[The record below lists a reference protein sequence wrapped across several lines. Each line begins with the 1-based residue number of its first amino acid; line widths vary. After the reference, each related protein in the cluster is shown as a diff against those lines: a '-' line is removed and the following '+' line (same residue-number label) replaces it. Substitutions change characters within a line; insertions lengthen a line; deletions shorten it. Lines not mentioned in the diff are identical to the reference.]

1 MARITVSTISTSDP
15 EYLRKAQEFIRN
27 DLTRKKVD
35 RPDILKTE
43 LLAEETIVIMSQH
56 APEGAPLHIM
66 IKKLLGDVSIT
77 LSMPGE
83 EFSPD
88 PNIVGVNSEIDDDG
102 NEDIIRAI
110 FLRAF
115 LDKYKYFHKR
125 GTNKVRI
132 IADKAGKTA
141 IYLTLIAL
149 VLGLLFGLMLSTLF
163 PASLSEPV
171 CNYILQPFKTMF
183 MNAIKIIVGPVVF
196 FSLVTCFSQFKSLSE
211 LGKLAGKVMLVYMI
225 TTLIAVSLGF
235 CVALLT
241 QPGEL
246 GFALKSVSD
255 VSTTNISTDYDFSLL
270 NTLINIV
277 PSNLLAPFLNSDTLQ
292 IMFLAVLVGV
302 AAGMIGDYSNVLN
315 EINEACNSLFLTI
328 TTLIAKLIPI
338 AVFAS
343 VALMIYNLGGS
354 AVFSVLESV
363 GVTILA
369 VFCMICVYGLAVMLI
384 GRLNPIQFFNN
395 IKEGMLTSFTLC
407 SSSAAMPTNLK
418 ICVEKLGISPKLCN
432 FSIPLGTT
440 INMDGTSIYLAVT
453 TVFLARAYDI
463 QIDSSMLISLG
474 FTIILLSLGA
484 PGVPGCAL
492 VCEAVLI
499 ESLGLPIEAIGLIIA
514 VNPIT
519 DMFDTMNNTTGDMA
533 ASLLVAR
540 SENMVDLD
548 VFNSKK

>member
-1 MARITVSTISTSDP
+1 MAKITVSTISTADP
-15 EYLRKAQEFIRN
+15 DYLRKAQEFIRN
-27 DLTRKKVD
+27 DLTLKKVD
-35 RPDILKTE
+35 RPDIIKAE
-43 LLAEETIVIMSQH
+43 LLAEETIVLMQKH
-56 APEGAPLHIM
+56 APEGVPLHIM

-77 LSMPGE
+77 LSMEGE

-88 PNIVGVNSEIDDDG
+88 PNIIGVNAEIDDDG
-102 NEDIIRAI
+102 NEDIIRSL
-110 FLRAF
+110 FLKAF

-125 GTNKVRI
+125 GVNKVRI

-141 IYLTLIAL
+141 VYLTLIAL
-149 VLGLLFGLMLSTLF
+149 VLGLIFGLLLNNVF
-163 PASLSEPV
+163 PASFADIV

-211 LGKLAGKVMLVYMI
+211 LGRLAGKVMLIYMI

-241 QPGEL
+241 QPGEF
-246 GFALKSVSD
+246 GFALKGAQD
-255 VSTTNISTDYDFSLL
+255 LAATNISTDYDFSLL

-277 PSNLLAPFLNSDTLQ
+277 PSNLLAPFLESDTLQ

-343 VALMIYNLGGS
+343 VALMIRNLGGS
-354 AVFSVLESV
+354 AVVSVLESV
-363 GVTILA
+363 DVTILA
-369 VFCMICVYGLAVMLI
+369 VTCMISVYGLAVLCV
-384 GRLNPIQFFNN
+384 GRLSPIKFFSK
-395 IKEGMLTSFTLC
+395 IKEGMLTSFTLS

-418 ICVEKLGISPKLCN
+418 ICIEKLGISPKLAN

-440 INMDGTSIYLAVT
+440 INMDGTSVYLAVT
-453 TVFLARAYDI
+453 TVFLARAYGV
-463 QIDSSMLISLG
+463 QLEGSMLISIA

-548 VFNSKK
+548 VFNSDN